1 MEEKNI
7 KIDESKEEKEK
18 IENNSENIN
27 KENEKGKE
35 DNEDDFKIEKDDGKD
50 EEVEDYSIDENDEQD
65 EFDENDEIDKDPNDE
80 KLRAL
85 NQKLNQLQE
94 NVDAQKFARV
104 DSKPEF
110 ASEVINIGNNQKV
123 ANLEDNEIEE
133 LLDKRKFVNLLTN
146 FGWNRLANRI
156 LMNVRDVENYSLSE
170 KGMLIKNVMTEQAKT
185 AQYTYEQNKSKSR
198 RDKK

>member
-18 IENNSENIN
+18 IENNSEKAEQDN
-27 KENEKGKE
+27 K
-35 DNEDDFKIEKDDGKD
+35 DNSDELKIEKDDGKD
-50 EEVEDYSIDENDEQD
+50 EDVEDYSIDENEEQD
-65 EFDENDEIDKDPNDE
+65 EFDESDEIDEDPNDE
-80 KLRAL
+80 KLREL